1 MSGKVFVGFSEPP
14 IKFLPT
20 YKFDIQSDNY
30 DSSSKNRV
38 PSYTDRVLYRS
49 SDPSSIEPVIYT
61 SCVSVKTSD
70 HRPVF
75 GIYQIK
81 LNPCSEK

>member
-38 PSYTDRVLYRS
+38 PSYTVTFNFLLLLFFFFDPINRKSLASVEWRDVERVR
-49 SDPSSIEPVIYT
+49 
-61 SCVSVKTSD
+61 
-70 HRPVF
+70 RW
-75 GIYQIK
+75 
-81 LNPCSEK
+81 

>member
-38 PSYTDRVLYRS
+38 PSYTVTFNFLLLFS
-49 SDPSSIEPVIYT
+49 SFYFFDPINR
-61 SCVSVKTSD
+61 K
-70 HRPVF
+70 
-75 GIYQIK
+75 
-81 LNPCSEK
+81 SEKSYQLVKPNMHTVSSFC

>member
-20 YKFDIQSDNY
+20 YKFDIQSDHY

-38 PSYTDRVLYRS
+38 PSYTVTFNFLLLFFFFFDPINRKSLASVEWRDVERVR
-49 SDPSSIEPVIYT
+49 
-61 SCVSVKTSD
+61 
-70 HRPVF
+70 RW
-75 GIYQIK
+75 
-81 LNPCSEK
+81 